1 MKRWILLV
9 CLMGLLC
16 GCAAVPTFETV
27 DDFYEHLDAEEPAS
41 VTYSIPQGE
50 KTQVIRSDS
59 GCIYLCDGYEVAVET
74 LPGGDLKRTMEILT
88 GFGEEALAV
97 MQTGTN
103 QLPRYECAWTSA
115 GEGAQQVGRTV
126 VLDDGNFHY
135 CLTLTA
141 LQDEAGALQAVWQEI
156 TQSFGLEN

>member
-1 MKRWILLV
+1 MKHFILLA

-16 GCAAVPTFETV
+16 GCTAVPTFETV
-27 DDFYEHLDAEEPAS
+27 NDFYEQGDTGEPAS
-41 VTYSIPQGE
+41 VEYTIPQE
-50 KTQVIRSDS
+50 EEIQVIRSDS
-59 GCIYLCDGYEVAVET
+59 GCIYLCDGYEVAVEI
-74 LPGGDLKRTMEILT
+74 LPGGDIKRTMEILT

-126 VLDDGNFHY
+126 VLDDGGYHY

-156 TQSFGLEN
+156 VHSFGLEN